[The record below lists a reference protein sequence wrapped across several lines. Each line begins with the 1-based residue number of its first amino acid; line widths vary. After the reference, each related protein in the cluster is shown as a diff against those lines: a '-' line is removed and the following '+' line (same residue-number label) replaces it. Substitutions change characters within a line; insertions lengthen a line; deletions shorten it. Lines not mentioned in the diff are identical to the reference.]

1 MRPTPTTPTL
11 DHLELPKGAEPP
23 SRYRVQLDEKC
34 LCSVLRATA
43 ARWARWNAGAA
54 FAVTIRAILLNHFAS
69 VEGGF

>member
-34 LCSVLRATA
+34 LCFT
-43 ARWARWNAGAA
+43 
-54 FAVTIRAILLNHFAS
+54 
-69 VEGGF
+69 VEGDGGSVGSLECRCRFRRDNRTRFS